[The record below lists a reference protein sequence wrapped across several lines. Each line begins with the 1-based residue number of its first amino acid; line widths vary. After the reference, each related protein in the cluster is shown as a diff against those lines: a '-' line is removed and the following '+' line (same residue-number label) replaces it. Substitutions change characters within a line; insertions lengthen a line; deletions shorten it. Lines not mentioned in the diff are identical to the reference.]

1 MSGPFSSKEEKLKD
15 WNQLQAD
22 EDLILTKHM
31 TKGRQGRRID
41 KIVLH
46 HNGGN
51 LTGKGC
57 YDTWQTREASAHY
70 QVAADGRI
78 TQLVWDADTAW
89 HSGNWDANLTSIG
102 IEHADCQTSPWRI
115 SDATLDNG
123 AHLVAALCRYYK
135 LGVPQWGVNVFPHKR
150 FSSTECP
157 ASIAGTQNAEYMARA
172 QRYYREMTGDTTPV
186 KTPTASATV
195 STGLAVDGNVGPAT
209 VRRWQQV
216 MGTTVDGIISGQ
228 LVPDLKTYWRP
239 AIDSSVV
246 RYGGTGS
253 ELIRAVQQRLCCG
266 TDGLLGPN
274 TIKAIQRHYG
284 LTQDASFGPA
294 TARALQAALNANK
307 F

>member
-1 MSGPFSSKEEKLKD
+1 MKD

-57 YDTWQTREASAHY
+57 YDVWQTREASAHY
-70 QVAADGRI
+70 QVADGRI

-89 HSGNWDANLTSIG
+89 HSGNWNANLTSIG

-135 LGVPQWGVNVFPHKR
+135 LGAPQWGVNVFPHKR

-157 ASIAGTQNAEYMARA
+157 ASIAGTQNAEYMTRA
-172 QRYYREMTGDTTPV
+172 QKYYREMTGDTTPV
-186 KTPTASATV
+186 QTPTASATV

-228 LVPDLKTYWRP
+228 LVPDQKTYWRP

-253 ELIRAVQQRLCCG
+253 DLIRAVQQRLGCG
-266 TDGLLGPN
+266 TDGLLGPA